1 MKKGLVILI
10 SLILVLFVVNYSFLD
25 SLLINFFDED
35 EVVIVGRVI
44 DGDTIV
50 IENISVRLLG
60 INSPERGE
68 PYYEKAKE
76 FLEERILNKTVRLKF
91 GKEKYDKYDRLLVY
105 VFVDGE
111 NVNLELVKNGFANF
125 YFPSGKDNY
134 YSDFKKAWDGCR
146 RNLCER
152 SKETCADCI
161 ELEEFNYKE
170 EIVGFYNKCEFDCE
184 LTGWEIKDEG
194 RKNFLF
200 PEFVLFGEGS
210 VKVIVAQEDLA
221 STQKEIFW
229 IREDYVWTNSGDT
242 LFLRNRE
249 GKLVLW
255 ESY

>member
-111 NVNLELVKNGFANF
+111 NVNLELV
-125 YFPSGKDNY
+125 
-134 YSDFKKAWDGCR
+134 
-146 RNLCER
+146 
-152 SKETCADCI
+152 
-161 ELEEFNYKE
+161 
-170 EIVGFYNKCEFDCE
+170 
-184 LTGWEIKDEG
+184 
-194 RKNFLF
+194 
-200 PEFVLFGEGS
+200 
-210 VKVIVAQEDLA
+210 
-221 STQKEIFW
+221 
-229 IREDYVWTNSGDT
+229 
-242 LFLRNRE
+242 
-249 GKLVLW
+249 
-255 ESY
+255 